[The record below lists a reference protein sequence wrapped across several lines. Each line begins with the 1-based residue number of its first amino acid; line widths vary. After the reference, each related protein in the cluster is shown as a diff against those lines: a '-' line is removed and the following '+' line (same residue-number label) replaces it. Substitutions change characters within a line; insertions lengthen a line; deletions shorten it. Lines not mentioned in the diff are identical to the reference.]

1 VPHRVGPGG
10 AIAFVADHPHVY
22 RNAGEVPLRFA
33 MAVIHPAR
41 AVPDHQPPPSA

>member
-1 VPHRVGPGG
+1 
-10 AIAFVADHPHVY
+10 VADHPHVY